1 MGMKKGSNV
10 NNMCIG
16 GTDNGE
22 QEGPNL
28 NFKEPVANGVLLCLR
43 RPRRRMTMVKYTEMS
58 ELHSPERIYCRYV
71 TGGPNPSFFHSTGY
85 IEKEIGAEISSA
97 VFVLL

>member
-1 MGMKKGSNV
+1 
-10 NNMCIG
+10 MCIG

-28 NFKEPVANGVLLCLR
+28 YFKEPVANGVLLCLR

-58 ELHSPERIYCRYV
+58 ELHSPERILQICN
-71 TGGPNPSFFHSTGY
+71 GWPKSQ
-85 IEKEIGAEISSA
+85 I
-97 VFVLL
+97 LLLYRLYREGNWRRNIIRGICTSVIFR